1 MDLRHVRTFVTVA
14 ETGTVSKAAERLHVA
29 QPALSRQIANL
40 EDELG
45 LKLFDRVGRRL
56 MLTSEGERLLND
68 CRGLLNYARAVGEQ
82 AQVLRRGDVGVLR
95 VSASPHLIEGIFP
108 DFLRHYAARYPN
120 VQVRLVDVAAGGEAL
135 AMLERGEIHLVQ
147 TIVRAIA
154 PDEERFASHPLA
166 PMQMLAACHPKLKLG
181 TDGSVEIGRLAP
193 YPLLQ
198 ATPDFAMRRNFDAA
212 CRLAGFTPNNVLDR
226 ARRMRCLPWRK
237 PGTASPSSRR
247 RCASIATAY
256 VCSASLIAARHWRN
270 RSPCSPTSAARC
282 QAMRRCSATCSPSM
296 FARAFRCHAAD
307 GSEPDLLD
315 DAVCAEQ
322 KRARNRDAQCLRGFR
337 VDGQIELLRRLDWK
351 IGRLGAAQDAV
362 DVSGA
367 TSV

>member
-1 MDLRHVRTFVTVA
+1 M
-14 ETGTVSKAAERLHVA
+14 
-29 QPALSRQIANL
+29 
-40 EDELG
+40 
-45 LKLFDRVGRRL
+45 
-56 MLTSEGERLLND
+56 
-68 CRGLLNYARAVGEQ
+68 GEQ

-154 PDEERFASHPLA
+154 SDEQRFASHPLA

-193 YPLLQ
+193 YPSTGH
-198 ATPDFAMRRNFDAA
+198 ADFAMRRNFDGLPAG
-212 CRLAGFTPNNVLDR
+212 RLHAEQRPGIR

-247 RCASIATAY
+247 RRIHRYRVRVLRVTYRGKALEEPLAVLSDKRPA
-256 VCSASLIAARHWRN
+256 
-270 RSPCSPTSAARC
+270 C
-282 QAMRRCSATCSPSM
+282 QAGAKVFATCSQSM
-296 FARAFRCHAAD
+296 SARVCHAPSPEFA
-307 GSEPDLLD
+307 PLTP
-315 DAVCAEQ
+315 
-322 KRARNRDAQCLRGFR
+322 N
-337 VDGQIELLRRLDWK
+337 
-351 IGRLGAAQDAV
+351 
-362 DVSGA
+362 
-367 TSV
+367 

>member
-154 PDEERFASHPLA
+154 PDEQRFASHPLA

-212 CRLAGFTPNNVLDR
+212 CRLAGFTPNNVLESR
-226 ARRMRCLPWRK
+226 APHALLAMAEAGHGVAIIPSALRIHRYRVRVLRVTYRGKALEEPLAVLSDKRRPLPGYAKVFCDMLAEHVRK
-237 PGTASPSSRR
+237 GFPLP
-247 RCASIATAY
+247 
-256 VCSASLIAARHWRN
+256 
-270 RSPCSPTSAARC
+270 
-282 QAMRRCSATCSPSM
+282 
-296 FARAFRCHAAD
+296 RA
-307 GSEPDLLD
+307 
-315 DAVCAEQ
+315 
-322 KRARNRDAQCLRGFR
+322 
-337 VDGQIELLRRLDWK
+337 
-351 IGRLGAAQDAV
+351 
-362 DVSGA
+362 
-367 TSV
+367 

>member
-212 CRLAGFTPNNVLDR
+212 CRLAGFTPNNVLESR
-226 ARRMRCLPWRK
+226 APHALLAMAEAGHGVAIIPSALRIHRYRVRVLRVTYRGKALEEPLAVLSDKRRPLPGYAKVFCDMLAEHVRK
-237 PGTASPSSRR
+237 GFPLP
-247 RCASIATAY
+247 
-256 VCSASLIAARHWRN
+256 
-270 RSPCSPTSAARC
+270 RS
-282 QAMRRCSATCSPSM
+282 
-296 FARAFRCHAAD
+296 
-307 GSEPDLLD
+307 
-315 DAVCAEQ
+315 
-322 KRARNRDAQCLRGFR
+322 
-337 VDGQIELLRRLDWK
+337 
-351 IGRLGAAQDAV
+351 
-362 DVSGA
+362 
-367 TSV
+367 

>member
-14 ETGTVSKAAERLHVA
+14 EVGTVSKAAERLHVA

-154 PDEERFASHPLA
+154 PDEQRFASHPLA

-212 CRLAGFTPNNVLDR
+212 CRLAGFTPNNVLESR
-226 ARRMRCLPWRK
+226 APHALLAMAEAGHGVAIIPSALRIHRYRVRVLRVTYRGKALEEPLAVLSDKRRPLPGYAKVFCDMLAEHVRK
-237 PGTASPSSRR
+237 GFPLP
-247 RCASIATAY
+247 
-256 VCSASLIAARHWRN
+256 
-270 RSPCSPTSAARC
+270 
-282 QAMRRCSATCSPSM
+282 
-296 FARAFRCHAAD
+296 RA
-307 GSEPDLLD
+307 
-315 DAVCAEQ
+315 
-322 KRARNRDAQCLRGFR
+322 
-337 VDGQIELLRRLDWK
+337 
-351 IGRLGAAQDAV
+351 
-362 DVSGA
+362 
-367 TSV
+367 